1 MTKTKLQ
8 KTSDKQYPYV
18 YFDKLLIEIGFRWKK
33 GEPLDIDYDL
43 ENKRIVVT
51 QTNKRKGIMIATKSE
66 LEKLRN
72 DPLVQMYAN
81 APDEIYQ
88 LAKNTNP
95 MLRKAIEWAKAIVT
109 SNDIQ

>member
-1 MTKTKLQ
+1 
-8 KTSDKQYPYV
+8 
-18 YFDKLLIEIGFRWKK
+18 
-33 GEPLDIDYDL
+33 
-43 ENKRIVVT
+43 
-51 QTNKRKGIMIATKSE
+51 
-66 LEKLRN
+66 
-72 DPLVQMYAN
+72 MYAN